1 MNYKEALLSKIDRL
15 INHELSVPEFRKEYY
30 DFYLEQVP
38 DQALSDQDAK
48 FFGSVQEKLDWTNE
62 SPDLESQSYGWM
74 NYDQYIKWVRD
85 YQELYLG
92 SKPI

>member
-1 MNYKEALLSKIDRL
+1 MDHKAALLNKIGRL
-15 INHELSVPEFRKEYY
+15 LSRELPVPEFRKEYY

-38 DQALSDQDAK
+38 DEALSDRDAQ

-62 SPDLESQSYGWM
+62 NPDLESQNYGWM
-74 NYDQYIKWVRD
+74 NYEQYIKWVQD

-92 SKPI
+92 GKQI